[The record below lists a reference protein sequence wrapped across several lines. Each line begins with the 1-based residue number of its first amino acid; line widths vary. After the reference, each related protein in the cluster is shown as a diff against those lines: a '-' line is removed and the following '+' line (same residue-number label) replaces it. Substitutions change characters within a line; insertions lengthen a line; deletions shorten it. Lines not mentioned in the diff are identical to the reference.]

1 MQMQLYILYLLGLFG
16 ILLCLFLLAI
26 FSNCNERQRQLK
38 VQDASLTFDELEA
51 YAKEIAIE
59 HSVSGKKSMFSWPIP
74 RMNDNYRY
82 IMSVYKEMNEDVQKG
97 ISTTPAAEW
106 LLDNFYIIEEQV
118 KSLRRTLQRRSM
130 QNFPCLTADTLKAMH
145 GYIPLPWNCFPIPTA
160 GLMKSAG

>member
-82 IMSVYKEMNEDVQKG
+82 IMSVYKENG
-97 ISTTPAAEW
+97 FW
-106 LLDNFYIIEEQV
+106 IIFI
-118 KSLRRTLQRRSM
+118 L
-130 QNFPCLTADTLKAMH
+130 
-145 GYIPLPWNCFPIPTA
+145 
-160 GLMKSAG
+160 